1 MPTVH
6 IDTHRLGELPALTLS
21 LGEARATL
29 TPFGAQVLSWIPEDG
44 QERLYLSESAALG
57 GAQPIRGGIPIVF
70 PQFGTLGPGA
80 RHGFARTHTWR
91 IDETRQGED
100 YVLVTLQLDPS
111 LLEPGAR
118 TAFPHDFL
126 AEVTVLLSERR
137 LDVELAVRNT
147 GTAPFAFTAALH
159 TYLAVPEIERSA
171 LQGLGGSEY
180 TDPADP
186 SRWHAEPENVT
197 RLEPPLDRLYR
208 GGERVLTLA
217 TPTLRTEIAQAGF
230 GETVL
235 WNPGEHGPADLPA
248 GAWRHFVCIEAAQA
262 SVPVS
267 LRADEE
273 WAGRQALMLP
283 ER

>member
-1 MPTVH
+1 MHTVH

-44 QERLYLSESAALG
+44 QERLYLSESAALT
-57 GAQPIRGGIPIVF
+57 GAQPIRGGIPIIF
-70 PQFGTLGPGA
+70 PQFGTLGSGA
-80 RHGFARTHTWR
+80 RHGFARTHAWR

-100 YVLVTLQLDPS
+100 YALVTLQLDPS
-111 LLEPGAR
+111 LLAPGAR
-118 TAFPHDFL
+118 TTFPHDFL

-147 GTAPFAFTAALH
+147 GTAPFTFTAALH

-186 SRWHAEPENVT
+186 RLWHAEAENVT

-235 WNPGEHGPADLPA
+235 WNPGEAGPADLPA
-248 GAWRHFVCIEAAQA
+248 GAWQHFVCIEAAQA

-267 LRADEE
+267 LEPDEE

>member
-44 QERLYLSESAALG
+44 QERLYLSESAALT
-57 GAQPIRGGIPIVF
+57 GAQPIRGGIPVIF
-70 PQFGTLGPGA
+70 PQFGTLGPGS
-80 RHGFARTHTWR
+80 RHGFARTHSWR

-111 LLEPGAR
+111 LLEPAAR
-118 TAFPHDFL
+118 ATFPHDFL

-147 GTAPFAFTAALH
+147 GTAPFTFTAALH

-186 SRWHAEPENVT
+186 RLWHAEAENVT

-235 WNPGEHGPADLPA
+235 WNPGEAGPADLPP
-248 GAWRHFVCIEAAQA
+248 GAWQRFVCIEAAQV

-267 LRADEE
+267 LQPDEE

>member
-1 MPTVH
+1 MSATR
-6 IDTHRLGELPALTLS
+6 IDTHRLGELPALTLH

-118 TAFPHDFL
+118 ATFPHDFL

-147 GTAPFAFTAALH
+147 GAAPFTFTAALH
-159 TYLAVPEIERSA
+159 TYLAVPDIERSA

-180 TDPADP
+180 TDPSDP
-186 SRWHAEPENVT
+186 HLWHAEAENVT

-208 GGERVLTLA
+208 SGEGVLTLA

-235 WNPGEHGPADLPA
+235 WNPGEAAPPDLPA
-248 GAWRHFVCIEAAQA
+248 GAWQRFVCIEAAQA

-267 LRADEE
+267 LEPDEE